1 MGAPWGWLTAI
12 DAAECDAEAIN
23 NTDTFQSFIDEL
35 LDRIEM
41 VRIGDLHIFWCDTND
56 PNKIGYSIYQLLQDS
71 NVSAHFC
78 PADRNS
84 AYMDI
89 FSCKK
94 YDPELVVEIFQ
105 KYFSAGKVHYSTI
118 TRKAPS

>member
-1 MGAPWGWLTAI
+1 MNVPWGWLTAI
-12 DAAECDAEAIN
+12 DASHCDATAIN
-23 NTDTFQSFIDEL
+23 CRETIQLFIDEL

-41 VRIGDLHIFWCDTND
+41 VKIGDLNIFWCETHD
-56 PNKIGYSIYQLLQDS
+56 PKKVGLSCYQLLQDS

-84 AYMDI
+84 AFMDI

-94 YDPELVVEIFQ
+94 YDPALTVEIFE
-105 KYFSAGKVHYSTI
+105 KYFKPEKINHSVI
-118 TRKAPS
+118 ERRIP